1 MFSSSWLLNRW
12 ASTRMHLLVVISA
25 ALLLLMLVR
34 VPEASGE
41 ESPAQDF
48 GKFFV
53 SCYFYSSIEVEAA
66 AASVDNFRTCFSQ
79 V

>member
-1 MFSSSWLLNRW
+1 
-12 ASTRMHLLVVISA
+12 MHLLAVISS
-25 ALLLLMLVR
+25 ALLLLMLMR

-53 SCYFYSSIEVEAA
+53 SCFVVSSIEAA
-66 AASVDNFRTCFSQ
+66 VAADSF
-79 V
+79 